1 MIYINNIPS
10 LRDSDNGDGLLIDD
24 RKTETKLINGTTY
37 QNGGAFLNGI
47 QLSCVFHK
55 INFNQILHLWLGNA
69 TVSYTDKNGK
79 TFTGFTI
86 KIDKITPVDFFKQ
99 YYQIDFTLLKEQRT
113 PLNVNDFLIT

>member
-10 LRDSDNGDGLLIDD
+10 VSNSDSGDDLLIDD

-55 INFNQILHLWLGNA
+55 INYNQFLHLWLGNA
-69 TVSYTDKNGK
+69 TVSYTDKTGK

-86 KIDKITPVDFFKQ
+86 QINKIKPVDDFHNYIQ
-99 YYQIDFTLLKEQRT
+99 VDFTLLKEQRT
-113 PLNVNDFLIT
+113 PLNVNDYLIT